1 MDDSRGDAMT
11 KASAQTVLTNAVGLH
26 ARPSVKLT
34 QLAKSFQAS
43 VEFALAPDGPWTNA
57 KSPVQVM
64 RVKAGKGST
73 IHIRA
78 EGDDA
83 QAAVAAVVDLVD
95 RKFDEE

>member
-1 MDDSRGDAMT
+1 MT
-11 KASAQTVLTNAVGLH
+11 KASANTVLTNAVGLH

-34 QLAKSFQAS
+34 QLAKSFDAH
-43 VEFALAPDGPWTNA
+43 VEFALAPEGPWTNA

-73 IHIRA
+73 LHLRA
-78 EGDDA
+78 EGEDA
-83 QAAVAAVVDLVD
+83 RAAVAALVGLVE